1 MTQLPSPLTSPDCDL
16 RDFPFMPLDVVRL
29 RDSDISAISN
39 GDEFR
44 CAVLLW
50 CASWHQVPAA
60 SIPDDDIVLAQYAG
74 FGRVVK
80 EWKKV
85 REGALRG
92 WVKCSDGRLYHPV
105 VAEKANEA
113 WAGRL
118 AYRSKKEA
126 DRLRKAD
133 ERAKKSGN
141 PSSGTGEGNPAD
153 NPKVSDGHGED
164 FQRTGEGNPAEN
176 ALIGKGTVDRDS
188 GQWTED
194 SIKTRAAQD
203 SESSDQQPGESAAPP
218 PAYEQLA
225 TQLQKAGVTITS
237 SHPNVIAWVGRGV
250 TGKQA
255 ADAIAIARQRKPDS
269 PIPANYLV
277 PIIEE
282 ILNPPAASTAKTSG
296 AWRFSDEATLAKG
309 KELGIEPNVGE
320 FMEPYRARLS
330 VAIERRRAEA

>member
-1 MTQLPSPLTSPDCDL
+1 MNYYERHLGDYARDAGHLTMIEHGAYTIL
-16 RDFPFMPLDVVRL
+16 LDRYYTTETGIPADQAHRVARARSKEEKLAV
-29 RDSDISAISN
+29 D
-39 GDEFR
+39 
-44 CAVLLW
+44 AVLNEFFTLIDGVW
-50 CASWHQVPAA
+50 IKGRVEEEIARAMVKINAAKENGKKGGRPKQTKSGSELGTQNKPTGFQSGSELETQQKAHQAP
-60 SIPDDDIVLAQYAG
+60 STRLHIPD
-74 FGRVVK
+74 K
-80 EWKKV
+80 
-85 REGALRG
+85 
-92 WVKCSDGRLYHPV
+92 
-105 VAEKANEA
+105 AEAH
-113 WAGRL
+113 
-118 AYRSKKEA
+118 S
-126 DRLRKAD
+126 
-133 ERAKKSGN
+133 
-141 PSSGTGEGNPAD
+141 
-153 NPKVSDGHGED
+153 
-164 FQRTGEGNPAEN
+164 
-176 ALIGKGTVDRDS
+176 
-188 GQWTED
+188 
-194 SIKTRAAQD
+194 
-203 SESSDQQPGESAAPP
+203 SESSVSSVESAAP

-255 ADAIAIARQRKPDS
+255 ADAIAIARQRKPDG

>member
-1 MTQLPSPLTSPDCDL
+1 MTQFPPPLTSPDCDL

-85 REGALRG
+85 RDGALRG
-92 WVKCSDGRLYHPV
+92 WVKCADGRLYHPV

-118 AYRSKKEA
+118 AYRAKKEA
-126 DRLRKAD
+126 ERLRKAN
-133 ERAKKSGN
+133 ERASKKGH
-141 PSSGTGEGNPAD
+141 PDGGTGEGNPAD
-153 NPKVSDGHGED
+153 KPRVSDGQGKD

-176 ALIGKGTVDRDS
+176 GLTGKGTVDRDS
-188 GQWTED
+188 GQGKED
-194 SIKTRAAQD
+194 SIKAGAAQD
-203 SESSDQQPGESAAPP
+203 SGSSSPSPGESAAP

-225 TQLQKAGVTITS
+225 TQLQKAGVSITS

-250 TGKQA
+250 TSKQA
-255 ADAIAIARQRKPDS
+255 ADAVAIARQRKPDG

-282 ILNPPAASTAKTSG
+282 ILNPPAASTTKTSG

-309 KELGIEPNVGE
+309 KELGLEPYVGE
-320 FMEPYRARLS
+320 LMEPYRQRLS
-330 VAIERRRAEA
+330 IEIERRKAAE